1 MTLTPLTRAGW
12 WVQQVL
18 LLRAGG
24 PAQGADIPDTGGG
37 AARLGGTAGQG
48 GRGGEVRAGGGHQPH
63 PGVIVLSIIL
73 TIIIIIII
81 IITTLTQVLLLS
93 S

>member
-1 MTLTPLTRAGW
+1 MTLTPLTRAGC

-37 AARLGGTAGQG
+37 AARLGGTVGQG

-63 PGVIVLSIIL
+63 PGVIVLSII
-73 TIIIIIII
+73 IIIIIII
-81 IITTLTQVLLLS
+81 IITTPTQVLLLS
-93 S
+93 SL